1 MAFNRTQGTDEYVTQ
16 GPLGI
21 AGQATVKRKFDLP
34 GLITFQERA
43 YAKLD
48 NILMNFLPTITVK
61 DPEPKFLSR
70 NEAPIKFDIKSDDT
84 DTNFEGDTL
93 RLSNTQAIW
102 LQAGDVLMTPNLFC
116 DSDGA
121 NYTTTKYGST
131 YFPETMI
138 VESVVESGASSGVAN
153 VFVKRGNGFSTAGVS
168 AGTVTTILS
177 EYKLIKMQNT
187 IADGGN
193 APNPVDFEP
202 FATQNFPQFF
212 SRTWG
217 ETSVQGAMDV
227 YGKETMEMKAARNRR
242 EFFREIEWAL
252 FDGRKGKHQVSG
264 MNQYTTGGIVEFVPG
279 ASSSLDG
286 ETRLIDFGGA
296 FDLER
301 QREIDEIVYRYG
313 SDNQR
318 KDWFVGGQYLTVL
331 FNSLEKFITVN
342 DQFSNKYGWQVL
354 ELALGHGTAMLHRH
368 PKFTDQNTT
377 GTGGVA
383 YSKDA
388 VIVDLGFLNLMIMAQ
403 HNVQV
408 RSNIQAN
415 RTHKRED
422 EIFCMKG
429 LYRRFP
435 DAHAVIYGITG

>member
-1 MAFNRTQGTDEYVTQ
+1 MAFNLTQGNDEYVTS
-16 GPLGI
+16 GPIGV
-21 AGQATVKRKFDLP
+21 AGQATVRRKFDLP

-48 NILMNFLPTITVK
+48 NILMNAMPTIEVA

-93 RLSNTQAIW
+93 RLSDTQAVW
-102 LQAGDVLMTPNLFC
+102 LQAGDILQVPNLFC

-121 NYTTTKYGST
+121 NYTTTKYGSG

-138 VESVVESGASSGVAN
+138 VESVVLSGAAANIAN
-153 VFVKRGNGFSTAGVS
+153 VFVKRGNGFSTAS
-168 AGTVTTILS
+168 AAAGTVTTILS

-202 FATQNFPQFF
+202 FSTQNFNQFF

-217 ETSVQGAMDV
+217 ETSVETSMDV
-227 YGKETMEMKAARNRR
+227 YGKESMEQKAQRKRR
-242 EFFREIEWAL
+242 EFFREIEWSL
-252 FDGRKGKHQVSG
+252 FDGRKGKHQVNG
-264 MNQYTTGGIVEFVPG
+264 FNQYTTGGIVEFVPS
-279 ASSSLDG
+279 ATTALDG
-286 ETRLIDFGGA
+286 TTRLTDFGGA
-296 FDLER
+296 FDLDR
-301 QREIDEIVYRYG
+301 QREIDEIHYRYG
-313 SDNQR
+313 TQE

-331 FNSLEKFITVN
+331 YNTLEKFITVN
-342 DQFSNKYGWQVL
+342 DKLSRLYGWRVM
-354 ELALGHGTAMLHRH
+354 ELDLGHGVARLHRH

-388 VIVDLGFLNLMIMAQ
+388 VIVDLSYVNLMIMKD

-408 RSNIQAN
+408 RSNIQAV
-415 RTHKRED
+415 RSHRRED

-435 DAHAVIYGITG
+435 DAHAVIYNVTG